1 MAASSFSLRWPPAEL
16 CEPHNPLGHLGA
28 MPRSKR
34 PSAAL
39 LLSFL
44 LSHLW
49 HVEAL
54 PAHMITGA
62 TGDWEYAS
70 HSLVHHHS

>member
-1 MAASSFSLRWPPAEL
+1 MAASSFPLRWPPAEL
-16 CEPHNPLGHLGA
+16 WEPHNPLGHLGA
-28 MPRSKR
+28 MPRSER

-39 LLSFL
+39 LLRFS
-44 LSHLW
+44 LSYLR

-54 PAHMITGA
+54 PAHMISGA

-70 HSLVHHHS
+70 HSLVPHHS